1 MILPA
6 ESAAQAGLESV
17 MSGDDQVTECSGC
30 VRVDFGGCSSSEL
43 SDIYRRFAAL
53 CLARKANRAL
63 LKAGDDYA
71 PGHYG
76 LRHALNAM
84 AARAGIPADFKLALI
99 PSTLQIEAV
108 YREAQQHLR
117 AAGFNAW
124 VFRSEDEALE
134 WLDGRATSG
143 ETAS

>member
-1 MILPA
+1 MSRIT
-6 ESAAQAGLESV
+6 ES
-17 MSGDDQVTECSGC
+17 SGY
-30 VRVDFGGCSSSEL
+30 VRVDFGSCNRGELSEL
-43 SDIYRRFAAL
+43 YRAFAVL
-53 CLARKANRAL
+53 CVDRQVNRAL

-76 LRHALNAM
+76 LRDALTAM
-84 AARAGIPADFKLALI
+84 ALHAAIPSDFKLALI
-99 PSTLQIEAV
+99 PSTQAIEAV

-124 VFRSEDEALE
+124 VFRSENEAVE
-134 WLDGRATSG
+134 WLEGRATCG